1 MLAHAPD
8 VRHVLDG
15 GGGCVSQPQCGSRV
29 ADLTHHMAC
38 WTGQSH
44 TSLLEGEF
52 HPGRFQRVSGY
63 RRRRAPSCFQC
74 CLNISVSLSWGW
86 VCYRLYQSVC
96 EDQNHAA
103 AESLSSSSSLVT
115 YPTQHQ
121 HAEQTRSAGSSGR
134 RPDAWE
140 HSR

>member
-1 MLAHAPD
+1 
-8 VRHVLDG
+8 
-15 GGGCVSQPQCGSRV
+15 
-29 ADLTHHMAC
+29 MAC

-63 RRRRAPSCFQC
+63 RRRRAPCFQC
-74 CLNISVSLSWGW
+74 CLNISASLSWGW

-103 AESLSSSSSLVT
+103 AESVSSSSSLGT
-115 YPTQHQ
+115 CPTHQ
-121 HAEQTRSAGSSGR
+121 HAEQTRSALQEGGQMHGNIVAKGGSTSGAHHVNHSRHVKDLDRDITSSGTR
-134 RPDAWE
+134 
-140 HSR
+140 